1 MSGLLRSDR
10 DRWEPLHTRSDSSDE
25 LQMDG
30 QLDPADDDAGDEK
43 SSQPG
48 ADASSTSSDSGGSG
62 GGGDGATD
70 DEVGGGSDDV
80 LGIAATARSGA
91 SMSGH
96 HDLISRIDQHL
107 SSSSLAVADVSA
119 SVSGDGSDRVAQQDQ
134 PSFSSQAE
142 LLEAINRERSS
153 VLAPLD
159 RRTRPALI

>member
-10 DRWEPLHTRSDSSDE
+10 DQWEPLHKRSDSSDE

-30 QLDPADDDAGDEK
+30 QLELTDDDA
-43 SSQPG
+43 PG
-48 ADASSTSSDSGGSG
+48 AAASSTSSDSVGGG

-70 DEVGGGSDDV
+70 DDIGGGSDDV
-80 LGIAATARSGA
+80 HGIAATARSGA

-96 HDLISRIDQHL
+96 HDLIIRIDQHL

-119 SVSGDGSDRVAQQDQ
+119 SVSGDGSDRAAQQDQ
-134 PSFSSQAE
+134 PSFSTQAE

-159 RRTRPALI
+159 RRKRPALI